1 MALTSRSAGAAAAVS
16 SGRRP
21 LLVAIGGD
29 SGTGKSTLAAG
40 FSRIFGEERITTLC
54 LDDYHGLDRRERKL
68 IGITALDPRANN
80 FYLMETQLL
89 ELSQGR
95 TIAKPVYD
103 HHDGTFAAPEE
114 LCPREVVIVQG
125 LHPFLVPGVRA
136 LFDLKVW
143 LDPEEALKHSW
154 KVQRDVANRG
164 YSPEA
169 VEREIEA
176 RRPDVEAHI
185 EPQREFADLVVRFY
199 RSDPNADDGHLN
211 VRITT
216 RATLPR
222 LDLDGLLGEARSG
235 LRAYDGEDDGQSA
248 HILDIDGSITRETVR
263 GVEDRIWQHM
273 HERHQHLRHL
283 APRQF
288 GAFAD
293 GEMKR
298 HHSDPLALT
307 QLLLVHRILSATK
320 RLLVRVPESAHEAL
334 DHAHELPMVG
344 ADHEH
349 L

>member
-1 MALTSRSAGAAAAVS
+1 MMAAVGTE
-16 SGRRP
+16 GRRP
-21 LLVAIGGD
+21 IFVAIGGD

-80 FYLMETQLL
+80 FFLMETQLL

-95 TIAKPVYD
+95 TITKPVYD

-114 LCPREVVIVQG
+114 LAPREVVIVQG
-125 LHPFLVPGVRA
+125 LHPFLVPGVRN

-143 LDPEEALKHSW
+143 LDPEEDLKHRW
-154 KVQRDVANRG
+154 KVQRDVAKRG
-164 YSPEA
+164 YSSEA

-185 EPQREFADLVVRFY
+185 QPQRRFADLVVRFY
-199 RSDPNADDGHLN
+199 RGKPAADDGHLN
-211 VRITT
+211 ARITT

-222 LDLDGLLGEARSG
+222 LNLNGLLDEARNG
-235 LRAYDGEDDGQSA
+235 LRGWTGEDDGQPA
-248 HILDIDGSITRETVR
+248 DIVEIDGAIARATVKD
-263 GVEDRIWQHM
+263 VEDRIWEHM
-273 HERHQHLRHL
+273 HARHRHLRHL
-283 APRQF
+283 LPRQF

-293 GEMKR
+293 GAMR
-298 HHSDPLALT
+298 SHHSDPLALT

-320 RLLVRVPESAHEAL
+320 TMLVRVPESVHEAL
-334 DHAHELPMVG
+334 DHGHELSDPG
-344 ADHEH
+344 TDHEH